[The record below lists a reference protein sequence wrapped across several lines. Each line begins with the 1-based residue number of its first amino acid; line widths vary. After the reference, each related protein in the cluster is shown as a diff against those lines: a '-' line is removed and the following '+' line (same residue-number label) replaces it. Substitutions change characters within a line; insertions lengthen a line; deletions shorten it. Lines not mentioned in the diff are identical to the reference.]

1 MSEEAYASGAA
12 VKRFRSPPYPA
23 MDLSKAIDRAK
34 TLYGKALHHPVPSNV
49 LADAW
54 KYGIK
59 SSGMW
64 ATAAALIQYGL
75 LTDSGSGGGRRF
87 TLTDAAIRIIRD
99 ADPASPKR
107 AEAIRRAALQPPIFR
122 ELWDNFGAADLSDV
136 VVANFLTL
144 DRSEAGKAPYG
155 DGAAADIIEAYKATI
170 AFAGVTGGG
179 SLPDTDEDKSAVE
192 MEAAA
197 PAPEPLAQGVKD
209 PVTPAPPASSLG
221 EVKRSEVKLMTGER
235 ELVTGLL
242 SKDASFRVI
251 VSGAIGVKEIDR
263 LIRKLELDKEILAE
277 ADEDEAIGRLA

>member
-1 MSEEAYASGAA
+1 MSEADHAAGAA

-23 MDLSKAIDRAK
+23 MDRSKAIVRAK
-34 TLYGKALHHPVPSNV
+34 TLYGKALHHPVQSNV

-75 LTDSGSGGGRRF
+75 LSDNGSGAGRRF

-107 AEAIRRAALQPPIFR
+107 GEAIKRAALQPPIFR
-122 ELWDNFGAADLSDV
+122 ELWDHFGAADLSDV
-136 VVANFLTL
+136 VVINFLTL

-155 DGAAADIIEAYKATI
+155 DAAAVDIIEAYKATI
-170 AFAGVTGGG
+170 VFAGVSGGG
-179 SLPDTDEDKSAVE
+179 SVSATDEDKSAA
-192 MEAAA
+192 EAEATSLSPEP
-197 PAPEPLAQGVKD
+197 PAPEVKE
-209 PVTPAPPASSLG
+209 PVTATPPASSG
-221 EVKRSEVKLMTGER
+221 DVKRSEVKLMTGER

-251 VSGAIGVKEIDR
+251 VSGTIGVKEIDR

-277 ADEDEAIGRLA
+277 TEEEEALGRLA